1 MMQNKAV
8 FYLNAI
14 IYQCLEILSYN
25 YVISQN
31 KCQNLRSSGIF
42 TTIFV

>member
-8 FYLNAI
+8 FYLKAI

-31 KCQNLRSSGIF
+31 LRSSGIF